1 MPFKSTI
8 TLCLMAVTA
17 LAMEPAASEP
27 ALNSGTSVSEKFGYV
42 LTSRKW
48 DSPDIPV
55 CWERLADSSAAD
67 RELVRTAVMGSWEK
81 HSRVRFLG
89 WGECTGSELGVR
101 IAVRDEA
108 PQTLKLG
115 ILLMAK
121 PRGMTLNFTMAKW
134 VPKNCTNG
142 RDACVRAI
150 AIHEFGHALAF
161 SHEQNRP
168 DRPDRP
174 QDWCNE
180 AAQGAN
186 GDYMTK
192 IYDDASIMNY
202 CNDKWTG
209 QGGLSAI
216 DIEALQKVYGA

>member
-1 MPFKSTI
+1 MLFRFTITICSIAFAASTI
-8 TLCLMAVTA
+8 G
-17 LAMEPAASEP
+17 PAISQQ
-27 ALNSGTSVSEKFGYV
+27 ALNSGTSVSEKYGYV
-42 LTSRKW
+42 LTVRKW
-48 DSPDIPV
+48 DSPDIPI
-55 CWERLADSSAAD
+55 CWEKFAESSTGD
-67 RELVRTAVMGSWEK
+67 RDLVRAAVKDSWEK
-81 HSRVRFLG
+81 YSRVRFLG

-101 IAVRDEA
+101 IAVRDES

-186 GDYMTK
+186 GDYMTAV
-192 IYDDASIMNY
+192 YDDASIMNY
-202 CNDKWTG
+202 CNEKWAG

-216 DIEALQKVYGA
+216 DIEALRKVYGA